1 LIDSSSAQWK
11 NRRNFPDQLTG
22 EEFANAAGGRRGEGS
37 MAVRNR
43 RYALASIVLP
53 VLFLAMAGLARA
65 NTIIVNTL
73 DSGTQPFP
81 LCTLE
86 DAVLAAD
93 TQLPQG
99 GCPAGAGNFDTI
111 EFIVTGTIF
120 PDKTLTINNTSEDL
134 IIEGPTFGGIT
145 INGLFNMELVDAE
158 GTLLTLENLTLAQGN
173 SAGGGAVF
181 ANDSEI
187 GIVDCS
193 LVNNE
198 ALEGG
203 AVFGTDSLIFFL
215 NDTFAGNQAFAGGG
229 IFNATSELLVSNS
242 TFSANAALGV
252 GDGADIATDTGATF
266 ANSTIFANSLSGG
279 NCAGVGDG
287 GYNISDDNS
296 CGFSGTSVNNSTT
309 LKLDPLGLQNNGG
322 PTQTVALESG
332 SLAIDFVPIASCD
345 DGFDDPVTNDQ
356 RLFTRPDPGNLN
368 FCDAGAYESG
378 AVAPI
383 VLAPKSERLQIAR
396 STAANS
402 DKVNTAFTFIYNG
415 DPDCDIATGG
425 DEDALNSG
433 IGVALFEGTCA
444 NIPASGLILYLD
456 PFQVRTVN
464 HKQYGMLFQSFG
476 PETVSARMVALPTP
490 AGACGAWTL
499 NLEVAGLNTGALGLT
514 GSNPFALLISDFVE
528 AEACFDINNAIVGNQ
543 IPKPAPG
550 VRRGVKR

>member
-1 LIDSSSAQWK
+1 
-11 NRRNFPDQLTG
+11 
-22 EEFANAAGGRRGEGS
+22 
-37 MAVRNR
+37 MAVRIR
-43 RYALASIVLP
+43 RSALAAIVLP
-53 VLFLAMAGLARA
+53 VLFLAIGGLARA

-86 DAVLAAD
+86 DAVLAAE

-99 GCPAGAGNFDTI
+99 GCPAGTGNFDTI

-120 PDKTLTINNTSEDL
+120 PENTLTLNNTSEDL

-145 INGLFNMELVDAE
+145 INGQFNMNLVDAE
-158 GTLLTLENLTLAQGN
+158 GTVATLENLTLTEGN
-173 SAGGGAVF
+173 TEGGGAVF
-181 ANDSEI
+181 ANDSEV
-187 GIVDCS
+187 GIVNCT

-203 AVFGTDSLIFFL
+203 AVFGEDSLLFVL
-215 NDTFAGNQAFAGGG
+215 NDTFAGNAAFAGGG
-229 IFNATSELLVSNS
+229 IFNATSELLVSNT
-242 TFSANAALGV
+242 TFSGNEALAA
-252 GDGADIATDTGATF
+252 GDGADIATDVGETLV
-266 ANSTIFANSLSGG
+266 NSSIFANSVSGG
-279 NCAGVGDG
+279 NCAGVGDD

-322 PTQTVALESG
+322 PTQTIALESG
-332 SLAIDFVPIASCD
+332 SQAIDFVPIASCKD
-345 DGFDDPVTNDQ
+345 EFADPVTNDQ

-396 STAANS
+396 STAPNS
-402 DKVNTAFTFIYNG
+402 DKVNLAFTFIYNG

-433 IGVALFEGTCA
+433 VGVALFESTCA
-444 NIPASGLILYLD
+444 NIPTSGLFLYLD
-456 PFQVRTVN
+456 PFQVHTVN
-464 HKQYGMLFQSFG
+464 HQQYGTLFQSFG
-476 PETVSARMVALPTP
+476 PETVSARMSALPTP
-490 AGACGAWTL
+490 PGACGAWTL
-499 NLEVAGLNTGALGLT
+499 NLELAGLDTKSAALGLGGT
-514 GSNPFALLISDFVE
+514 GPFALVVSDLHGDEMEVGLDLALTLNE
-528 AEACFDINNAIVGNQ
+528 IEGDATECFDITNAIVGNH
-543 IPKPAPG
+543 IPTPGHG
-550 VRRGVKR
+550 VRRGVRR